1 MLLVNLSRLGKSGTG
16 MWQYS
21 IKFLDVLSELG
32 ILSGIICSKEHEARL
47 RSYQVELL
55 LVPDWVSN
63 TSQVSRLRP
72 LLWFIYSFWLAL
84 RLSVRHAKLTLV
96 STTHHGLPFLKNQ
109 IITVHDLRPY
119 DYPDSRLQRIYFH
132 WLLPRLLRRCRH
144 ILTVSAAVK
153 GKIADYFAYPTDKIS
168 VIYNAIDTTAFA
180 ACHQKEDYLLAVGA
194 SWRHKNID
202 SLLKASELW
211 ASRYHLVI
219 VAGRTD
225 YVAELK
231 SYVQQHQL
239 DDKVSFRHEVPFSE
253 LIHLY
258 QHASAL
264 VYPSRDEGFGI
275 PPVEAMACLTPVIV
289 SNIPVFHEILGDA
302 AIYVEPEDAHSWKQ
316 AFDQLPQREAWE
328 QQALTCAQKYNP
340 KLMSQMIGSWLM
352 KMKA

>member
-1 MLLVNLSRLGKSGTG
+1 MLFVNLSRLGKSGTG

-32 ILSGIICSKEHEARL
+32 ILSGIICSQEHEARL
-47 RSYQVELL
+47 RRYQVELM

-84 RLSVRHAKLTLV
+84 RLSIRHANLTLV

-119 DYPDSRLQRIYFH
+119 DYPDSRLQRVYFH

-153 GKIADYFAYPTDKIS
+153 DKIAAYFTYPADKIS
-168 VIYNAIDTTAFA
+168 VIYNAIDTTAFV
-180 ACHQKEDYLLAVGA
+180 ACHEKEDYLLAVGA

-202 SLLKASELW
+202 SLLRVSDLW

-231 SYVQQHQL
+231 SFVRQHHL
-239 DDKVSFRHEVPFSE
+239 EDKVSFRHEVPFSE

-289 SNIPVFHEILGDA
+289 SNISVFHEILGSA
-302 AIYVEPEDAHSWKQ
+302 AIYVEPEDAQSWQ
-316 AFDQLPQREAWE
+316 RAFSLLPQPEAWQ
-328 QQALTCAQKYNP
+328 QQALACAQKYNP
-340 KLMSQMIGSWLM
+340 KLMSQMIDSWLM